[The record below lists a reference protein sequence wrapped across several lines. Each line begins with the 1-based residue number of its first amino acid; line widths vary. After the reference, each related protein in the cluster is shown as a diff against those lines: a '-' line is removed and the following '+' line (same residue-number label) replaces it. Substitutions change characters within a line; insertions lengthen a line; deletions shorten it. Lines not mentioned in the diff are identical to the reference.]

1 MTQEILFDLEL
12 CAFVRFVTHSK
23 QINAIGTG
31 KKTGLRLT
39 HVNYVEKGAQE
50 SYWIEDGQNC
60 FSSLGKGAGRAL
72 FMQAGG
78 LIGFC

>member
-1 MTQEILFDLEL
+1 MTLNFV
-12 CAFVRFVTHSK
+12 VRFVTHSK
-23 QINAIGTG
+23 QINAIRTG
-31 KKTGLRLT
+31 KKTGLQLT
-39 HVNYVEKGAQE
+39 HVNYAEKRAQE
-50 SYWIEDGQNC
+50 SYWVEDGQNC